1 MTPSF
6 HDFVLAPVGVDIP
19 KAGSTGPAPRRPVI
33 LGDRTGTD
41 GVILPHRR
49 IPPGRM
55 PNQIL
60 TFRPCPRKL
69 PKTQKQTAQT
79 E

>member
-1 MTPSF
+1 MLREFGTFPRPLPASF
-6 HDFVLAPVGVDIP
+6 APQIF
-19 KAGSTGPAPRRPVI
+19 A
-33 LGDRTGTD
+33 DRTGTA
-41 GVILPHRR
+41 GVMFPHRR

-69 PKTQKQTAQT
+69 PQTQKQTAQT
-79 E
+79 K